1 MYCINCGVKL
11 EDTESRCPLC
21 GVEAFH
27 PDIVRGE
34 AEPLYPPQS
43 HPVPQPESRTG
54 RIVITTLMLMAVIIT
69 VMCDYQINGK
79 ILWSGYAAGGIL
91 VTYTAVVLPFW
102 FRKPEPGVFVPVTFD
117 AIALYLLYI
126 NYATGGNWFLSFALP
141 LAGGMCVIGTTVT
154 VLLYHL
160 RGGRLYIF
168 GGAGL
173 ALGLFVLL
181 VEVLLCATFPG
192 VQFVGWSFYPAVALV
207 LLGGMLIVLALNRT
221 AREAM
226 ERKFFI

>member
-34 AEPLYPPQS
+34 AEPLYPPHS

-54 RIVITTLMLMAVIIT
+54 RIVITTLRLMAVIIT

-102 FRKPEPGVFVPVTFD
+102 FRKPEPGVFVPVTFA

-126 NYATGGNWFLSFALP
+126 NYATGGNWFFSFALP
-141 LAGGMCVIGTTVT
+141 VTAVMCLIVITVT
-154 VLLYHL
+154 AVLH
-160 RGGRLYIF
+160 RKRKGRLYIW
-168 GGAGL
+168 GGTMMV
-173 ALGLFVLL
+173 LGAFMPFI
-181 VEVLLCATFPG
+181 EVLLAATFDIP
-192 VQFVGWSFYPAVALV
+192 FIGWSIYPLV
-207 LLGGMLIVLALNRT
+207 VLVVLGGALIYLAINRT
-221 AREAM
+221 AREIM
-226 ERKFFI
+226 ERKLFF